1 MGLFD
6 FLRGK
11 PAPIPVPKQAVPA
24 PEGGWFAPDRA
35 RMFDLAA
42 TQRLAN
48 LFSVPATLRDSAW
61 IDDFFR
67 TAWNAAITVPEPP
80 HFDGPDGL
88 PYYRFDLPR
97 AGAPF
102 DAQCLA
108 NLARTCVDRNAGAVF
123 FAGPDDS
130 PEQPQYVVAMGVID
144 SLLRFGS
151 PDGDPVDLGESGEY
165 GPANGSVTME
175 AGQQVLTGTPSP
187 DYLPPHA
194 ARALHRY
201 MTRIWGMEEPRVQ
214 LLVNAAMRPSRSL
227 MIGRR
232 HSQFASSEEA
242 ALEMQRLLW
251 FFPPRR
257 SLVLMPD
264 DWDEAS
270 MTRLTDLFD

>member
-6 FLRGK
+6 LLRGK
-11 PAPIPVPKQAVPA
+11 REPAPVPERTGPA
-24 PEGGWFAPDRA
+24 PAGGWFAVDRA
-35 RMFDLAA
+35 RMFDVTA
-42 TQRLAN
+42 TQRLAH
-48 LFSVPATLRDSAW
+48 LFSVPATLRDGTW

-67 TAWNAAITVPEPP
+67 TAWNAAIAVPEPP

-97 AGAPF
+97 AGASF
-102 DAQCLA
+102 DAQCFA

-123 FAGPDDS
+123 FASPDD
-130 PEQPQYVVAMGVID
+130 PPDRAQYVIAMGVID

-151 PDGDPVDLGESGEY
+151 PDGDPVDLGESDQD
-165 GPANGSVTME
+165 GPIDTMMTME

-201 MTRIWGMEEPRVQ
+201 MTRIWGIGDPRVQ
-214 LLVNAAMRPSRSL
+214 LLVNAAIRPSRSL
-227 MIGRR
+227 MIGRK
-232 HSQFASSEEA
+232 HSQFASGEEA
-242 ALEMQRLLW
+242 AAEMQRLLW
-251 FFPPRR
+251 FFPPHR
-257 SLVLMPD
+257 SLVLMPE
-264 DWDEAS
+264 DWNERE